1 MMVAYSS
8 GSSLHIMQILLF
20 NTYSYSKFLIKN
32 GEIITPGKD
41 SSILLGITRESIIE
55 LASEIGYT
63 VKERFVHR
71 EELYTADELF
81 FVGTAAEVT
90 PIVNVDGI
98 IIGDGKTG
106 KETDIFEYEIN
117 FSQGI

>member
-1 MMVAYSS
+1 MW
-8 GSSLHIMQILLF
+8 LF
-20 NTYSYSKFLIKN
+20 SVPETIEKNFFLILSVSFP
-32 GEIITPGKD
+32 IFPSPMIMPSTF
-41 SSILLGITRESIIE
+41 T
-55 LASEIGYT
+55 IGYT

-98 IIGDGKTG
+98 IIGDGKIG
-106 KETDIFEYEIN
+106 KETDKIRKKF
-117 FSQGI
+117 FSIVSGSENSHKKWLTLVK